1 MLSPEN
7 NSSLEPN
14 EISLLYVTVPENSI
28 KSLVN
33 LIFVFGQMEWYLSN
47 LWIDLF
53 SVKHNFVLVQFTNLN
68 CNWMW

>member
-1 MLSPEN
+1 MFWERLETSLIKMLSPEN

-47 LWIDLF
+47 L
-53 SVKHNFVLVQFTNLN
+53 
-68 CNWMW
+68 